1 MQLSSSTISVTSQFG
16 FEWINQPVVPENI
29 VRFLCNVEI
38 YIDGLDR
45 NFYPAIAFNLVTGAN
60 QFWVY
65 PNKALRDAD
74 CDAIADAVGPPP
86 SDYLA
91 YWDITGNNLPDV
103 GSGLGPVAIF
113 IGGVSGTHQAD
124 QLYFDET
131 GIPTTIPVPFDSI
144 IEVRGFGVPYNVAD
158 FDAVN
163 GSSLANVANWSG
175 PFASSIAANMLGTI
189 GHTNLLQFAK
199 LTFATSNN
207 LTYASAV
214 ELRLKI
220 KARKSGDLS
229 GNTGN
234 ILQMPIKLNQ
244 GTFGRCT
251 DIDIRNGIIYCAI
264 FGNTSGANQG
274 LTTVKIAD
282 KWSKR
287 NYNTQVSDLGTMART
302 FKDSDSPTQLSLIA
316 FKFAGLGSPLIRT
329 QITHLDSD
337 GMPQFSAPL
346 DINGVGAGKNGVQRI
361 IINESLQSGGMPV
374 VMYSRFNI
382 FSLEMLAN
390 TGTPA
395 IPDYSLDLQMVTVDV
410 SLLNT
415 YDGETAID
423 GRTYLVHGNFGVN
436 WRATLVSRLAYSG
449 PATAI
454 GYTTA
459 GNWTREAIGTSAGTG
474 VASSGDGLTFVGTM
488 NGFALDQRTSEIV
501 NGEPTM
507 YASDEQSEVIFR
519 ITRKATSF
527 GDERDWDFL
536 IVAGTGSS
544 GNADGI
550 GTLASFTEL
559 RYIKMDGNFLYI
571 NTSIGG
577 HAIRRMNVKTLEV
590 ETFIGIAG
598 TGGSQPQFSY

>member
-1 MQLSSSTISVTSQFG
+1 MQVFATTLTVTATTGYIWHNKPVEPTSV
-16 FEWINQPVVPENI
+16 
-29 VRFLCNVEI
+29 VRFLCDIQVR
-38 YIDGLDR
+38 IDGSDH
-45 NFYPAIAFNLVTGAN
+45 NTYPAISFALDNKAI
-60 QFWVY
+60 QYWVY
-65 PNKALRDAD
+65 ASPSIRDAD
-74 CDAIADAVGPPP
+74 CDMLADAIGPAP
-86 SDYLA
+86 SLYTA
-91 YWDITGNNLPDV
+91 YWDVAGNNLPNINPD
-103 GSGLGPVAIF
+103 AIF

-124 QLYFDET
+124 QLYFDID
-131 GIPTTIPVPFDSI
+131 GVSPMPVPFDGLL
-144 IEVRGFGVPYNVAD
+144 EVRGLGSPFNIAD
-158 FDAVN
+158 FDAAN
-163 GSSLANVANWSG
+163 TTSLALIGSWSG
-175 PFASSIAANMLGTI
+175 TFAAEVAANITGTV
-189 GHTNLLQFAK
+189 GHTNLLQFSK
-199 LTFATSNN
+199 LTFATSLG
-207 LTYASAV
+207 LTYASAIA
-214 ELRLKI
+214 LRWKI
-220 KARKSGDLS
+220 KTRKSGDLS

-234 ILQMPIKLNQ
+234 LLTMPINLND

-251 DIDIRNGIIYCAI
+251 DLDIRNGIIYCSI

-274 LTTVKIAD
+274 LTTVRISE

-302 FKDSDSPTQLSLIA
+302 FKDTDSPTQLSLIA
-316 FKFAGLGSPLIRT
+316 FKFAGLGSPLVRT